1 VGLADALVID
11 EKFGINHAI
20 AEKFVILDGA
30 AVFRFRIVEAV
41 AQRFSVKGHLL
52 DTVDNLGRLDTGG
65 LEDGR
70 GNVNDLAVLSADL
83 AMVFLVDAL
92 SPAGQPLL
100 PELLNSRRLPR
111 RSKQAEHDAELF
123 SNF

>member
-1 VGLADALVID
+1 MGLTDALVID
-11 EKFGINHAI
+11 EKFGINRAI

-41 AQRFSVKGHLL
+41 VQRFSVKGHLL

-92 SPAGQPLL
+92 SPAGQRC
-100 PELLNSRRLPR
+100 SRGVMTACNTEKVFYQPG
-111 RSKQAEHDAELF
+111 
-123 SNF
+123 SNRP